1 MTYNP
6 LSQNNDDHFYT
17 AVCAYVRGEPNGIV
31 PGTVGEEQAEIA
43 KRLLQ
48 DNPAILDDK
57 DRLLAKIAT
66 IHYRGTWRNS
76 PVFQAK
82 WSDGVVTRMS
92 VFCREGKLDLGRAVR
107 LSWHAYDSRTKGK
120 GTAKLIVAGQ
130 FESEGEVLQ
139 TYQNI
144 DPCEHRKGA
153 SS

>member
-1 MTYNP
+1 MMNP
-6 LSQNNDDHFYT
+6 DDT
-17 AVCAYVRGEPNGIV
+17 RE
-31 PGTVGEEQAEIA
+31 TKMQ
-43 KRLLQ
+43 
-48 DNPAILDDK
+48 
-57 DRLLAKIAT
+57 
-66 IHYRGTWRNS
+66 S

-82 WSDGVVTRMS
+82 WSDGVVTRMN
-92 VFCREGKLDLGRAVR
+92 VFCGEGGLDLGRAVR

-139 TYQNI
+139 TYENI

>member
-1 MTYNP
+1 MTCNP
-6 LSQNNDDHFYT
+6 ISQNNDGHFYT
-17 AVCAYVRGEPNGIV
+17 AVCASVRGEANGIV

-57 DRLLAKIAT
+57 DRLLAEIAT
-66 IHYRGTWRNS
+66 IHYRGI
-76 PVFQAK
+76 VFQAK

-92 VFCREGKLDLGRAVR
+92 VFCGEGKLDLGRAVR

-130 FESEGEVLQ
+130 FESDGEVLQ
-139 TYQNI
+139 TYQTI